1 MIEIKNLCKHYGH
14 QNVFSNLSFH
24 LPSTGFCLLVGKNGS
39 GKSSLLSILAGRDTD
54 YSGEFRYNQ
63 EKITKS
69 NADFFA
75 NQFVSFLPQDSLV
88 FEDENVLENVWLLSE
103 KKNKAKAENYLRKVG
118 LEDRKD
124 QLASNLSTGEKQ
136 RLCLAR
142 VLYDLKDILLCD
154 EITSNLDEENKQII
168 LNILKEVSKNHLV
181 LFATHDTLQE
191 FKSFS
196 PVLLVLDNE
205 KISSSGLPSLCEK
218 SQPLNLK
225 KQSFS
230 PFSSLYTQW
239 KEDKKSHF
247 FLFFVSFFFVVLTI
261 FSGSLYNSFEIVSKG
276 SIQQDHYQVLKDR
289 ESDLVYDSYLSSS
302 PIFICD
308 KQNGREG
315 EELKIYDAI
324 IPFLPQKVKLGT
336 IGSVFCIPSQSYISE
351 NLKLI
356 SGRIPNKE
364 GEIRISSYTSDLE
377 TKKDS
382 TRKEIQIGQFS
393 FSVVGIYEGKDP
405 NKLRDR
411 LKASNSPIQRE
422 FYKTYS
428 FLSGSVFLYSNRF
441 QNFTSAFPNTS
452 FNRKI
457 REKHQIN
464 KLETA
469 FWEDYLLS
477 DKNGKNIIHTLSHRF
492 SSPMFYRI
500 FLISYSA
507 FVAIFLVSYWIR
519 NKRRFLLKRYLGI
532 SRKVLNLNNFLLF
545 SRTETLALLFGI
557 VIGSLFV
564 FLFSFFVS
572 NRLISKITLPVLM
585 VFPCSYLYCL
595 IIAFCFIV
603 LFFGTLNLLSPK
615 SISRK
620 LYEVKKK

>member
-1 MIEIKNLCKHYGH
+1 M
-14 QNVFSNLSFH
+14 
-24 LPSTGFCLLVGKNGS
+24 
-39 GKSSLLSILAGRDTD
+39 LSILAGRDTD

-276 SIQQDHYQVLKDR
+276 SIQQDNYQVLKDR

-315 EELKIYDAI
+315 EEL
-324 IPFLPQKVKLGT
+324 
-336 IGSVFCIPSQSYISE
+336 
-351 NLKLI
+351 
-356 SGRIPNKE
+356 
-364 GEIRISSYTSDLE
+364 
-377 TKKDS
+377 
-382 TRKEIQIGQFS
+382 
-393 FSVVGIYEGKDP
+393 
-405 NKLRDR
+405 
-411 LKASNSPIQRE
+411 
-422 FYKTYS
+422 
-428 FLSGSVFLYSNRF
+428 
-441 QNFTSAFPNTS
+441 
-452 FNRKI
+452 
-457 REKHQIN
+457 
-464 KLETA
+464 
-469 FWEDYLLS
+469 
-477 DKNGKNIIHTLSHRF
+477 
-492 SSPMFYRI
+492 
-500 FLISYSA
+500 
-507 FVAIFLVSYWIR
+507 
-519 NKRRFLLKRYLGI
+519 
-532 SRKVLNLNNFLLF
+532 
-545 SRTETLALLFGI
+545 
-557 VIGSLFV
+557 
-564 FLFSFFVS
+564 
-572 NRLISKITLPVLM
+572 
-585 VFPCSYLYCL
+585 
-595 IIAFCFIV
+595 
-603 LFFGTLNLLSPK
+603 
-615 SISRK
+615 
-620 LYEVKKK
+620 